1 MIINSTNLSTAA
13 NTLIHDLEIGDPSA
27 SHYLAQIIESDEK
40 GALQPFAD
48 ALAARLQDHLDRWAE
63 LGETDPQITLGD
75 DVYNLLKNASIDW
88 DGMVHPGRPG
98 EEA

>member
-1 MIINSTNLSTAA
+1 MGAPN
-13 NTLIHDLEIGDPSA
+13 A

-75 DVYNLLKNASIDW
+75 GDDVYHLLKNASIDW
-88 DGMVHPGRPG
+88 DGIHHPGRPG
-98 EEA
+98 AG